1 MDSWKLYRRMRAYE
15 LRKQGK
21 SVDYICKELHCDHAF
36 VHTWYERGL
45 QEKGFLD
52 SQRPGAPRKLTSDLE
67 KKAKRLLKR
76 KREGS
81 ADKVAK
87 RLRLEDEVDISGRS
101 VRRFAKRE
109 GLKSYIRPLKARLYG
124 KDKEK
129 RVAFAKRRRPR
140 KFWEM
145 VWWTDEK
152 VYELHS
158 ENRKIWAERR
168 EDVPPRE
175 KELVE
180 KTVRVWG
187 GISAMGRTQLFR
199 IKPYWTS
206 PEYVKFLDSKGL
218 PSIRNVVGDDFIF
231 MHDGDGAHRGKK
243 VQKYLEEKRIEV
255 LKDFPPRSGDLQP
268 DENMWKIVDD
278 GVKNRKFTTL
288 DGLFKVLKEEWE
300 KIPQETVT
308 KLAVS
313 VRGRLKEV
321 IDLGG
326 GVTKH

>member
-1 MDSWKLYRRMRAYE
+1 MRAYE
-15 LRKQGK
+15 LRKEGK
-21 SVDYICKELHCDHAF
+21 SVKYICKELHCDHAF
-36 VHTWYERGL
+36 VKTWYERGL
-45 QEKGFLD
+45 EEEGFSD
-52 SQRPGAPRKLTSDLE
+52 SQRPGAPRKLASDLE

-87 RLRLEDEVDISGRS
+87 RLRLEDGLDISGRS
-101 VRRFAKRE
+101 IQRFAKRE
-109 GLKSYIRPLKARLYG
+109 GMRSYVRPVKARLYG
-124 KDKEK
+124 KDKAM
-129 RVAFAKRRRPR
+129 RLAFAKRRRPR
-140 KFWEM
+140 YFWKR

-152 VYELHS
+152 AYVLHS

-187 GISAMGRTQLFR
+187 GISATGRTQLFR
-199 IKPYWTS
+199 IKPYWTA
-206 PEYVKFLDSKGL
+206 PEYAKFLDSKGL
-218 PSIRNVVGDDFIF
+218 PSIRNVAHDDFIF

-243 VQKYLEEKRIEV
+243 VQKYLEENSIEV
-255 LKDFPPRSGDLQP
+255 LNDFPPRSGDLQP

-278 GVKNRKFTTL
+278 GVKDRKFTTL
-288 DGLFKVLKEEWE
+288 DGLWKVLKEEWE

-308 KLAVS
+308 KLACS
-313 VRGRLKEV
+313 VPKRLKEV
-321 IDLGG
+321 IELGG
-326 GVTKH
+326 GATKH